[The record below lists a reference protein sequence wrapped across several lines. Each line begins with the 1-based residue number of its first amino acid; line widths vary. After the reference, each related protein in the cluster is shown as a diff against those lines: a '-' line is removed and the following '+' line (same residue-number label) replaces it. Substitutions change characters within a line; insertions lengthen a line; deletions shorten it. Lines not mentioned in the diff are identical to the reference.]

1 MHPSRVAHPRL
12 RASLGAV
19 VFLAAAVVACE
30 MPSPEMLAP
39 DGKDLASTRVFGKI
53 AAATPDTGVAYL
65 QKTVAEHF
73 PDVARG
79 EGGPTI
85 LYIVKSP
92 GGGVVLTESQP
103 AEGARMPASASNA
116 TSSPSSDRTALRVR
130 ATELTPKQR
139 EAVLSREGSRVAPLR
154 MKTTEP
160 GDRRSLPEGIGAL
173 RPDDIASIDVSKF
186 AAGKVAPEPVSIILI
201 ELKPNAKIP
210 PQTEQR

>member
-19 VFLAAAVVACE
+19 VFLTAAVVACE

-116 TSSPSSDRTALRVR
+116 TNSPSNDRTALRVR
-130 ATELTPKQR
+130 ATELGPEKR
-139 EAVLSREGSRVAPLR
+139 EAVLSREGTPVGALRV
-154 MKTTEP
+154 KTAGP
-160 GDRRSLPEGIGAL
+160 GGRNLPEGIGAL

-186 AAGKVAPEPVSIILI
+186 AAGKIAPEPVSVILI
-201 ELKPNAKIP
+201 ELKPYAKIAP
-210 PQTEQR
+210 RTEQR